1 VTELKIEGYLAP
13 WRNGARLNERGY
25 PNFKAG
31 EVLSA
36 TEYLDKQWSQCPVA
50 RRARDLRIVVR
61 NTGNVMLF
69 FALLMQAQPSPA
81 PLRKIIS
88 DHLQDRADTP
98 EAVKP

>member
-1 VTELKIEGYLAP
+1 MRSHFKSSEGPLPYDIHVAALDLWLWLVTELKIEGYLAP

-61 NTGNVMLF
+61 N
-69 FALLMQAQPSPA
+69 
-81 PLRKIIS
+81 R
-88 DHLQDRADTP
+88 
-98 EAVKP
+98 

>member
-1 VTELKIEGYLAP
+1 MVAMPGCTP
-13 WRNGARLNERGY
+13 R
-25 PNFKAG
+25 AG
-31 EVLSA
+31 PAHCRS
-36 TEYLDKQWSQCPVA
+36 KQIAVGVSGDTGRCDILIQGVI
-50 RRARDLRIVVR
+50 RIVV
-61 NTGNVMLF
+61 TGNVMLF